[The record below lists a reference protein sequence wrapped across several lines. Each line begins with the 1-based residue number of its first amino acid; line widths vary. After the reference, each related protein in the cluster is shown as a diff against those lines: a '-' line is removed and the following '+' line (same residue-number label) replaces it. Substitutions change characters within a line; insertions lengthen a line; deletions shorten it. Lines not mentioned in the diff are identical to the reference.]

1 MGDNQY
7 QIQGIPSGTFKLLKL
22 PINRLNSVVVRS
34 EFWRRSLSSFELPT
48 TIMANYLLEK
58 LNVLVI
64 KYFRTKEK
72 LPKEDVAKKS
82 PINNFTYSNRRY

>member
-1 MGDNQY
+1 M
-7 QIQGIPSGTFKLLKL
+7 PSGAFKLLKL

-48 TIMANYLLEK
+48 AIIANYLLEK